1 MEQEPKTP
9 EQSGFTNPELERP
22 EATKGPEH
30 SAETAHETEQQM
42 ESARRKIENESQ
54 PEHSPA
60 AREAEAKR
68 PQHSGLNRRQ
78 AYTETMASLQRHLPT
93 LSRGFS
99 KLIHN
104 PVVDKTSEAVGQTVL
119 RPSVTL
125 GATSTALIVGG
136 ITYLISKHYGYHL
149 SGSVILLSLVLGGI
163 IGLLFEGIAKLFRR
177 KT

>member
-1 MEQEPKTP
+1 MEQEPRSP

-22 EATKGPEH
+22 EAAASPERN
-30 SAETAHETEQQM
+30 AETANETEQKL
-42 ESARRKIENESQ
+42 ESARETIERQSQ

-68 PQHSGLNRRQ
+68 PHSGVNRRQ

-93 LSRGFS
+93 FSRGFS
-99 KLIHN
+99 KVIHN

-125 GATSTALIVGG
+125 GATSTALIIGG
-136 ITYLISKHYGYHL
+136 ITYLISKHYGYNL
-149 SGSVILLSLVLGGI
+149 SGSVILLSLVVGGI
-163 IGLLFEGIAKLFRR
+163 LGLLIEGILKLFRR
-177 KT
+177 KA